1 MPKLLPTRRRS
12 AEGRGVK
19 GEIVVAGLKI
29 SAEEWQALD
38 EATRAELNAVMD
50 EQSRPRLVIYVAG
63 GTVVA
68 DDDVEVRRA

>member
-1 MPKLLPTRRRS
+1 
-12 AEGRGVK
+12 VK

-50 EQSRPRLVIYVAG
+50 EQSRPRLIIYVAG
-63 GTVVA
+63 GHVVA

>member
-1 MPKLLPTRRRS
+1 
-12 AEGRGVK
+12 VK

>member
-1 MPKLLPTRRRS
+1 M
-12 AEGRGVK
+12 K

-50 EQSRPRLVIYVAG
+50 EQSRPRLIIYVAG
-63 GTVVA
+63 GHVVA